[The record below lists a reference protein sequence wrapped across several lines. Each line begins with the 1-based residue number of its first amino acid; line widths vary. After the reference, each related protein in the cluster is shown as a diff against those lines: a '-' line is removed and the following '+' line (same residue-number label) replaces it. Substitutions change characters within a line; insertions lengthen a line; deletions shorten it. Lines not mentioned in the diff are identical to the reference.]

1 MFLSKFLMFLIPL
14 VNSQYFEDDAFSNGT
29 GLRTGEY
36 IDIKKYPYIVS
47 IRFARS
53 RKVICTGI
61 LITFSWVLSVP
72 YCFMLTPDHYKR
84 KQDAYG
90 IIPPHIKSLAKQRS
104 KSISRRSA
112 QGGFINNTQFRIQ
125 QPELH
130 LKNQN
135 TRLGIYSPIRKRIP
149 HYAPVLFNID
159 PETTENP
166 LTEEELKKSVIHLEP
181 ETFRIIAGA
190 SSVSAEGQVR
200 IGERI
205 VIHPDFK
212 LSKKMQRSSSHELAL
227 IKTNMPFVEQETVQ
241 KAPVLQNF
249 LFEKNPSRSCKLVGW
264 GRGKTMK
271 PLPHLKTTIS
281 QISVQL
287 FNSSKCRNIEKR
299 YRRGIPDEDEES
311 SFCSYD
317 EKNNAIPVCQ
327 SDSGGPLV
335 CNDKVV
341 GLMSWLR
348 TPLCYY
354 NRTEFIHTTPI
365 YYCKIYSD
373 LAWVRQVLGESSS
386 RMKIQLEDDPS
397 SSSSL
402 GGSGINVMVI
412 IPLVIMF
419 FIGL

>member
-135 TRLGIYSPIRKRIP
+135 T
-149 HYAPVLFNID
+149 
-159 PETTENP
+159 
-166 LTEEELKKSVIHLEP
+166 
-181 ETFRIIAGA
+181 
-190 SSVSAEGQVR
+190 SAEGQVR